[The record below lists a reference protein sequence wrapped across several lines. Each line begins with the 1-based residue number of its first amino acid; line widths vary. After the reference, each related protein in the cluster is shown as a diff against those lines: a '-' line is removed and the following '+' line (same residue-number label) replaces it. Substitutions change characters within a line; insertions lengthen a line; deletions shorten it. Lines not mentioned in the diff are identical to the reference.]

1 MSSVENNKVVFAE
14 PPADFDWEALES
26 TAPAATAERA
36 KVEKAYEDTLS
47 SITEKEVLMGTVVGM
62 NKKEAVIN
70 IGYKSE
76 GVVPLSE
83 FRYKPDLAI
92 GDKVEVYIEKQEDKS
107 GQMII
112 SHKTA
117 RVHNAWGKVN
127 AAMETNEIITGHVKC
142 RTKGGLIVDVFGIEA
157 FLPGSQIDVKPI
169 RDYDQYEIGRAHV

>member
-1 MSSVENNKVVFAE
+1 MENNKVVFAA
-14 PPADFDWEALES
+14 PPADFDWEALEN
-26 TAPAATAERA
+26 ATPGTSADRKQMED
-36 KVEKAYEDTLS
+36 AYENTLS
-47 SITEKEVLMGTVVGM
+47 SISEKEVLMGTIVGL

-83 FRYKPDLAI
+83 FRYKPDLKI
-92 GDKVEVYIEKQEDKS
+92 GDQVEVYIEKQEDKS

-127 AAMETNEIITGHVKC
+127 SAMEGNEIITGYVKC

-169 RDYDQYEIGRAHV
+169 RDYDQ